1 MRVMRV
7 FTEKPV
13 DSVSRLEAHDPHPAP
28 MVPAPLGYH
37 ARVMTADPAVS
48 SVAPALRRARIG
60 SVSYLNARPL
70 VEGLE
75 HCRDVELTFDVPARL
90 LGALLE
96 ERADVAL
103 APVMDVLTSP
113 EPLSILPVGC
123 IASNGPVRSVML
135 FSRTPI
141 GEIRSVRTDP
151 ESRTSAALAA
161 VLLTRV
167 FNADATLTRGGQA
180 ADADAV
186 LRIGDKVERDPPDQR
201 EFPHRLDLGAAWTEW
216 TGMPFVYAAWVCVK
230 SREQDATVT
239 RAADVLDRQRRRNA
253 LRIGWIA
260 ARRAAEHGW
269 RADAARSYLTSNIRY
284 DLTPAHLA
292 AVERFTAEARSLG
305 LC

>member
-1 MRVMRV
+1 MY
-7 FTEKPV
+7 
-13 DSVSRLEAHDPHPAP
+13 AAP
-28 MVPAPLGYH
+28 FGYD
-37 ARVMTADPAVS
+37 ARMTTADPAAAP
-48 SVAPALRRARIG
+48 VAPALRPARIG

-70 VEGLE
+70 VEGIE
-75 HCRDVELTFDVPARL
+75 RCRDIELTFDVPARL

-123 IASNGPVRSVML
+123 IASLGPVRSVML

-141 GEIRSVRTDP
+141 GEIRTVRTDP

-161 VLLTRV
+161 ILLARV
-167 FNADATLTRGGQA
+167 YNTDANLTRGGRS

-186 LRIGDKVERDPPDQR
+186 LLIGDKVERYPPDER

-216 TGMPFVYAAWVCVK
+216 TRMPCVYAAWVCVK
-230 SREQDATVT
+230 SRERDPAVT
-239 RAADVLDRQRRRNA
+239 RAAGVLDRQRRRNA
-253 LRIGWIA
+253 LRLGWIA

-269 RADAARSYLTSNIRY
+269 RADAARSYLTSNIQY
-284 DLTPAHLA
+284 DLTPAHID
-292 AVERFTAEARSLG
+292 AVERFTAEARSLN